1 MYESGGRAWSRC
13 LVGEKKMIQPQSYLK
28 AAYPPPLRKS
38 VAMVPRL
45 FILSWDNHK
54 LTHKRRDNNWQEA
67 WGTLYPSGKIT
78 LENGMF
84 YDSRSQME
92 AAYRQAGSH
101 RIAFLDEA
109 EASEA

>member
-1 MYESGGRAWSRC
+1 MTINVE
-13 LVGEKKMIQPQSYLK
+13 SYLK

-38 VAMVPRL
+38 VAMVPRV

-54 LTHKRRDNNWQEA
+54 LTHKRRDNDDWHEA

-84 YDSRSQME
+84 YESRSQME
-92 AAYRQAGSH
+92 AAYRQAGSY
-101 RIAFLDEA
+101 RVKFLDEQEQTG
-109 EASEA
+109 EA